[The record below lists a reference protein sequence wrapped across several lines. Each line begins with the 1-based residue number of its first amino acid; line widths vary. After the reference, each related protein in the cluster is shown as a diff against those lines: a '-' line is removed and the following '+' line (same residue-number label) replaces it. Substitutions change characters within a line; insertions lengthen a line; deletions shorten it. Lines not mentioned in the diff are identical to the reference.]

1 MTSVS
6 SRMKES
12 VAGSSGSTCAVV
24 AHPRQTQLEP
34 PLRLQAVTSTLQRL
48 QRHDLVY
55 PRRAGACSGGWA
67 EVSFVCLSSIGS
79 DRTLPASQMIGAG
92 THEKMRLAGIL
103 RYAKAA
109 PDLGF

>member
-6 SRMKES
+6 SRMKEC

-48 QRHDLVY
+48 QRHD
-55 PRRAGACSGGWA
+55 PCIPSASGGVFRGWA

-79 DRTLPASQMIGAG
+79 DRILPASQMIGAG
-92 THEKMRLAGIL
+92 THESWQ